1 MYENLYNELLN
12 NLNDGNKC
20 VLITYLKFNENKLG
34 DIEDKFF
41 LTEENIIKKDK
52 NLDNDIYEKINDSI
66 SNGKIDITCIDDNK
80 AILIEPFFPKPRLFV
95 FGGGHIAKPLV
106 EFASKVGFSIT
117 VIDDRPYFANST
129 RFPEA
134 EKVICEDFQKSFD
147 LIEFKSSDFV
157 VIITRGHRHDKL
169 VLSNVINNK
178 LNYIG
183 MIGSKRRVR
192 GMMEELISEGYSHEA
207 LSKVNSPIGLDIG
220 AITPEEISIS
230 IVSELISFKNKRNDS
245 YKKLVYP
252 EFDKELF
259 LEISKKSSM
268 PRAVL
273 TIVSSKGSVPRKPGA
288 KMVSYFTGQTL
299 GSIGGGC
306 SESDVLTTARG
317 IMRDKGFLIQKVD
330 MTGDVAE
337 SLGMVCGGTM
347 DVIIEVF

>member
-66 SNGKIDITCIDDNK
+66 SNGKIDITYIDDNK

-157 VIITRGHRHDKL
+157 VIIT
-169 VLSNVINNK
+169 V
-178 LNYIG
+178 
-183 MIGSKRRVR
+183 
-192 GMMEELISEGYSHEA
+192 
-207 LSKVNSPIGLDIG
+207 
-220 AITPEEISIS
+220 T
-230 IVSELISFKNKRNDS
+230 
-245 YKKLVYP
+245 
-252 EFDKELF
+252 
-259 LEISKKSSM
+259 
-268 PRAVL
+268 
-273 TIVSSKGSVPRKPGA
+273 
-288 KMVSYFTGQTL
+288 
-299 GSIGGGC
+299 
-306 SESDVLTTARG
+306 
-317 IMRDKGFLIQKVD
+317 
-330 MTGDVAE
+330 
-337 SLGMVCGGTM
+337 
-347 DVIIEVF
+347 